1 MFYRIAILDDDA
13 DALRRMEEMFS
24 AYGAAHPEHDWET
37 ACFTHAEPFM
47 ESVCRTG
54 HEGEWAFDMLLM
66 DIYLPDG
73 NGMECAR
80 TLRRN
85 GYDGMII
92 FQSSSAEHAVEAY
105 AVDAVQYLI
114 KPVSQERL
122 FAAADR
128 AVEELPRYRKKRCKK
143 VTEEQPVQPTG
154 NTNLEK
160 KQTFRFF
167 IDTLWT
173 KWNSRR
179 NG

>member
-1 MFYRIAILDDDA
+1 MTYRMAILEDDA
-13 DALRRMEEMFS
+13 VQMRRTEEMLS
-24 AYGAAHPEHDWET
+24 AYSAAHPEHEWET
-37 ACFTHAEPFM
+37 ACFSQTREFM
-47 ESVCRTG
+47 DSVNRAG
-54 HEGEWAFDMLLM
+54 NDGQRAFDILLM

-105 AVDAVQYLI
+105 EVDAVQYLL
-114 KPVSQERL
+114 KPVSQER
-122 FAAADR
+122 FFVAVDR
-128 AVEELPRYRKKRCKK
+128 AVEGLPRHREERSGKE
-143 VTEEQPVQPTG
+143 TEEQPVPSAGDTV
-154 NTNLEK
+154 LEK
-160 KQTFRFF
+160 KQTFRLF